1 MCYSIRY
8 NCAWLESEV
17 GGVCRRADR
26 ESDVLLV
33 ERDTARRQRDRTATS
48 RVSDA
53 NDTDV

>member
-1 MCYSIRY
+1 MCYNIRY

-17 GGVCRRADR
+17 GGVCRKADR
-26 ESDVLLV
+26 ESNVLLV
-33 ERDTARRQRDRTATS
+33 ERGTARRQRDRTATS